1 MHQSPK
7 THKQVNTY
15 FCRIPDKATKS
26 EDSMGSGPRDDDS
39 ADSSPHRS
47 VSAAEEETDSELE
60 EESSIK
66 PRGTLLFSR
75 NSDL

>member
-1 MHQSPK
+1 M
-7 THKQVNTY
+7 

-66 PRGTLLFSR
+66 PRGTLYYFAEIQTS
-75 NSDL
+75 SSECIIK